1 VKHILRTGNLCAALA
16 LLLAATSPLAALQQT
31 VGLFLDDSA
40 AQSGYTLFAP
50 MHYKTTYL
58 INDSGQLC
66 HSWQSNWEP
75 GRSVALLENGHL
87 LHDCFQAPA
96 YNPFFPG
103 GGEGGRVEEYDW
115 DGSLVWA
122 FNYCDSMH
130 LQHHEV
136 KQIPN
141 GNVIMI
147 AYDRMLYA
155 TAIANGRRPDRLPD
169 SVLWPDQIIEVQKT
183 GESTGTIVWEWHV
196 WDHLIQDYDST
207 KLNYGNV
214 AQHPELI
221 DLNFGDARACWN
233 HTNSI
238 YYNAD
243 LDQIVI
249 SVRGNSEIWV
259 IDHSTTTAEAQGHTG
274 GRGGRGGDLL
284 YRWGNPQA
292 YRAGTPSDQTLFQ
305 QHDGGWIEPGLPGA
319 GNMLIFNNGIGRGYS
334 SIDEI
339 LPPVDS
345 LGHYYLPPGGHYGPE
360 APAWSY
366 VATPPTSFYSSE
378 ISGAQRQ
385 PNGNTLICAGI
396 FGDFFEVTSDSQLV
410 WRYVCPVTDSGP
422 MWQGDTVRSDPGRP
436 DQKMNAVFKIARYA
450 PDYPGLTGHDLTPQ
464 GPIERY
470 HPGVEEQPARTVQ
483 TPRVLSNLPGVLC
496 IASPPELG
504 TVELYSVAGRLLR
517 RSTVAA
523 GQSSLRLDLRSLP
536 AGACL
541 CVVKTASGQVALRAK
556 SVIVR

>member
-1 VKHILRTGNLCAALA
+1 MRDIAKVGRLYGALVLLMLAVHPAAA
-16 LLLAATSPLAALQQT
+16 VQT
-31 VGLFLDDSA
+31 VGLLLNDSA
-40 AQSGYTLFAP
+40 SFNGYTLFAP

-58 INDSGQLC
+58 IDNNGELC

-87 LHDCFQAPA
+87 LHTCFQAPA
-96 YNPFFPG
+96 MNPYFPG

-115 DGSLVWA
+115 EGNMVWA
-122 FNYCDSMH
+122 YNYSDSMH

-136 KQIPN
+136 KQIPS

-169 SVLWPDQIIEVQKT
+169 SALWPDHIVEVQKT

-221 DLNFGDARACWN
+221 DLNFGDNRACWN

-238 YYNAD
+238 NYNAN
-243 LDQIVI
+243 LDQIII
-249 SVRGNSEIWV
+249 SVRGNSEVWA
-259 IDHSTTTAEAQGHTG
+259 IDHSTTTEEARGHAG
-274 GRGGRGGDLL
+274 GRGGKGGDLL

-292 YRAGTPSDQTLFQ
+292 YRAGSPSDQKLFQ
-305 QHDGGWIEPGLPGA
+305 QHDGGWIPAGSPGA
-319 GNMLIFNNGIGRGYS
+319 GHMLIFNNGIGRGYS
-334 SIDEI
+334 SIEEI
-339 LPPVDS
+339 VPPVDS

-360 APAWSY
+360 APVWSY
-366 VATPPTSFYSSE
+366 AATPPTSFYSSE

-396 FGDFFEVTSDSQLV
+396 FGDFFEVTTDSQIV
-410 WRYVCPVTDSGP
+410 WHYINPVTDSGP
-422 MWQGDTVRSDPGRP
+422 MWQGDTVRDDIGRP
-436 DQKMNAVFKIARYA
+436 GQKMNAVFKIARYA
-450 PDYPGLTGHDLTPQ
+450 PDYPGLVGRDLTPR

-470 HPGVEEQPARTVQ
+470 HPGIEEATTKVETR
-483 TPRVLSNLPGVLC
+483 PRLLTNLPGVL
-496 IASPPELG
+496 ALADLPELG

-517 RSTVAA
+517 RSSVDV
-523 GQSSLRLDLRSLP
+523 GQSSLRLELRSLP

-541 CVVKTASGQVALRAK
+541 CVVRTAGGEVAMRVKA
-556 SVIVR
+556 VIIR